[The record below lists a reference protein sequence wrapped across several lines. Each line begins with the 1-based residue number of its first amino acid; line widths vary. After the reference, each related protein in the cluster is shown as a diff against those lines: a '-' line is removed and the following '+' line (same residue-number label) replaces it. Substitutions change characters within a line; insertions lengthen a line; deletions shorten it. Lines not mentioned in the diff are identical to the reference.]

1 MGVKDQEFAE
11 YAGDLIRYADLMNGT
26 VFHGRQV
33 VQAEYLKKA
42 LRKKRV
48 YLGIQTEEKIQ
59 KNGSDQDVSKETGQ
73 KAQYVE
79 RERDVLM
86 LYDKPQ
92 AKFYLASEAQAEA
105 DYAMSVRC
113 FTYDAV
119 EYSDQ
124 LKNGEQREKCEDG
137 IIRPLIPVFHQVLY
151 LGEKRWLS
159 KHDLKEMMLI
169 PEEVQEFAHLLPN
182 YQIHV
187 IDIHEQDPELF
198 RTEWKDIFRL
208 MAHSRRKEELKKYVE
223 ENKEYILA
231 LSADTRRFLAVL
243 LEQYEITED
252 GKVEVKDV
260 CEAWDGAM
268 MMYRDEG
275 LQEGLRE
282 GGIQALI
289 WDNVEEGRQKTVIIE
304 KLQRR
309 FSLPA
314 EEAEK
319 YYERC
324 TAEPVQQVW

>member
-1 MGVKDQEFAE
+1 MGVKDQGFAE
-11 YAGDLIRYADLMNGT
+11 YAGDLVRYADLMNGT
-26 VFHGRQV
+26 MFHGKQV
-33 VQAEYLKKA
+33 VQAKYLKKA
-42 LRKKRV
+42 LRKKRIF
-48 YLGIQTEEKIQ
+48 LGIQPEEKVQ
-59 KNGSDQDVSKETGQ
+59 KNSSGQ
-73 KAQYVE
+73 EAQYLE

-92 AKFYLASEAQAEA
+92 VKIYLASEAQADA
-105 DYAMSVRC
+105 DYAMSVRG

-124 LKNGEQREKCEDG
+124 LKNREQQEQCEDG
-137 IIRPLIPVFHQVLY
+137 VSRPLIPVFHQVLY

-159 KHDLKEMMLI
+159 KHELKEMMLI
-169 PEEVQEFAHLLPN
+169 PEEVQEFEHLLPN

-187 IDIHEQDPELF
+187 VDIHEQDPELF
-198 RTEWKDIFRL
+198 RTEWKDVFRL

-223 ENKEYILA
+223 ENKEYIRT
-231 LSADTRRFLAVL
+231 LSADTRRFLAIL

-268 MMYRDEG
+268 SMYKDEG
-275 LQEGLRE
+275 VQEGIE
-282 GGIQALI
+282 KGIEALI
-289 WDNVEEGRQKTVIIE
+289 LDNLEEGRQKTVIIG
-304 KLQRR
+304 KLRRR
-309 FSLPA
+309 FLLSE

-319 YYERC
+319 YYERY